1 VAWIVHTC
9 PFQASANESAPAGLS
24 KKPTA
29 VQEAAV
35 LHDTP
40 SRTLPV
46 VVAALGVVW
55 RAHAVPFHASASE
68 KRSELPSKL
77 PTAVQ
82 ATAELHDTLLRVLA
96 MAPAG
101 LGVDCSFQTV
111 PFHLSANVTS
121 EEEALLKDDPTAIHA
136 VAELHETPASFVTIA
151 PAGSGVACTVQAVP
165 FHTSARGTS
174 FLTVLVNHPA
184 AVQAVAEVHDT
195 PLRTLW

>member
-1 VAWIVHTC
+1 VAWIVHRC
-9 PFQASANESAPAGLS
+9 PFQASANGSAPAGLS

-29 VQEAAV
+29 LQEAAE

-68 KRSELPSKL
+68 KRSVLPSKL

-82 ATAELHDTLLRVLA
+82 ATAELHDTLARLLA
-96 MAPAG
+96 TAPAG
-101 LGVDCSFQTV
+101 LGVDCSFQVV
-111 PFHLSANVTS
+111 PFHLSAKVTS
-121 EEEALLKDDPTAIHA
+121 ESEALLKEEPTAIHA
-136 VAELHETPASFVTIA
+136 VAELHDTPASFVTIA

-165 FHTSARGTS
+165 FHTSASVTS
-174 FLTVLVNHPA
+174 FFTVLVNHPA

-195 PLRTLW
+195 LPRTLS

>member
-1 VAWIVHTC
+1 V
-9 PFQASANESAPAGLS
+9 
-24 KKPTA
+24 A
-29 VQEAAV
+29 VQEAAE

-46 VVAALGVVW
+46 VVAELGVVS

-77 PTAVQ
+77 PVAVQ
-82 ATAELHDTLLRVLA
+82 TSAELHDTLPRVLA

-101 LGVDCSFQTV
+101 LGVDCSFQVV

-121 EEEALLKDDPTAIHA
+121 ALEVWLKDAPTAIHA
-136 VAELHETPASFVTIA
+136 VAEVHDTPASFVTIA
-151 PAGSGVACTVQAVP
+151 PAGLGVACTVQAAP
-165 FHTSARGTS
+165 FHTSASVTS
-174 FLTVLVNHPA
+174 CLKVLVNHPA

-195 PLRTLW
+195 LPRTLW